1 MKIQS
6 IFTKI
11 RNVLNER
18 EDGILLEVD
27 NQFNKLYFKEDLIK
41 DSEKLPNKIKISLEK
56 GKSIDKDWNDNQ
68 LNNFINDC
76 IEIENNIK
84 EINIINQNIFKSNS
98 N

>member
-27 NQFNKLYFKEDLIK
+27 NQFNKLYFEEDLIK